1 MSESTIVAVSTNGTV
16 SPEFAQAHRIMSF
29 PTLGEAHKRRPARR
43 ETDSTPTVLSV
54 SVVNATVMPTSG
66 TGISVLHEPRS
77 IASFVADITRL
88 QIADGV
94 ALDYPERI
102 ELSSDCIAKLTEELR
117 KRGVVATFV
126 EA

>member
-1 MSESTIVAVSTNGTV
+1 
-16 SPEFAQAHRIMSF
+16 
-29 PTLGEAHKRRPARR
+29 
-43 ETDSTPTVLSV
+43 
-54 SVVNATVMPTSG
+54 MPTSG